1 MFIGKYDKSVV
12 VTFLGTLSAMIGMYF
27 VLGYEEP
34 RLTGAIICLVI
45 AGICDMFDG
54 KVARMCKNRTDQD
67 MEYGIQLDSL
77 ADMVAVVVFPVV
89 LLYGVSKYFNVALHP
104 VVTVLGAT
112 LFAIGGIS
120 RLAYFNLTATKSE
133 PVKYYTG
140 LPVTTTAM
148 IFPLIYLL
156 RYVVSSQVFVS
167 IYLSIFFLVAF
178 LFVYKFKLKKPK
190 KNVWYAACSI
200 AAVVII
206 SVLIYLRYFH

>member
-27 VLGYEEP
+27 ILGYEEP
-34 RLTGAIICLVI
+34 RLTGAMICLII

-54 KVARMCKNRTDQD
+54 KVARMCKNRTEQD

-77 ADMVAVVVFPVV
+77 ADMIAFVAFPVV
-89 LLYGVSKYFNVALHP
+89 TLYGVSRYFNVALHP
-104 VVTVLGAT
+104 IVTVIGVT
-112 LFAIGGIS
+112 LFTIGGIS

-190 KNVWYAACSI
+190 KNVWYAAYSI
-200 AAVVII
+200 AAVTVI

>member
-77 ADMVAVVVFPVV
+77 ADMVAFVVFPIV

-167 IYLSIFFLVAF
+167 IYLSMFFVVGF
-178 LFVYKFKLKKPK
+178 LFVYNFKLKKPK

-200 AAVVII
+200 AAVVVI

>member
-77 ADMVAVVVFPVV
+77 ADMVAFVVFPIV

-167 IYLSIFFLVAF
+167 IYLSVFFLVAF

-200 AAVVII
+200 AAVAII